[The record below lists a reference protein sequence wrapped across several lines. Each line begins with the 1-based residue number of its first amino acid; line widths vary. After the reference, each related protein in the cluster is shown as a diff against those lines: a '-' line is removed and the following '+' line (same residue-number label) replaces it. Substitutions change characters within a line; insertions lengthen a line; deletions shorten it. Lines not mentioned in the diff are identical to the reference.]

1 MIKRILVYSIAAA
14 MILHFRAGAG
24 ISKHGT
30 VTPAEIDS
38 LNERAYRQIHGNLAK
53 TLVLL
58 SDAEQLC
65 IKTNYKRGLAVN
77 YLYQAEVFNQRGY
90 AKRAQILYTH
100 AIELS
105 RQNKDY
111 YNIARA
117 EEHLSSIQRNHGNLI
132 EAERLLNNSL
142 SILSKLNKPVDIVN
156 IQQRIGL
163 LKEKQKKH
171 SEALKMYETSC
182 RLASKIGYLYGE
194 KKSYYDRAELY
205 ADINNAD
212 SAIYYYNKTLHIDTL
227 TKDQFGKALTYIGL
241 SGLYLKQGEYAKS
254 IAYAESAQLN
264 ADSVKA
270 HNLQVEA
277 IEILLNAYRQ
287 KNDLLAVTQWQ
298 QKLLEVERA
307 NSETNKNDAVLFVE
321 VLKEQQEKQLAIQKK
336 ISEIQKES
344 QTKSVV
350 LLCILIIM
358 LIVVLLIFSISYNY
372 KKAKVYAA
380 ELNEKNR
387 QIEEHADSVA
397 RLNKKILGQNNIL
410 EEDNNLK
417 SKLLSI
423 ISHDLRHP
431 LTNTKSIIDLINL
444 NLVSNQE
451 AGHLYQHLEAQYT
464 RAINLL
470 DNLLYWIKSQVNDGR
485 VEKLDVNLHRMV
497 DALVEEQK
505 LQLQK
510 KEIQVLNLISSD
522 LEIFAENEV
531 LKIVFR
537 NLLTNAIKFTNHYG
551 AIQFSSE
558 LNGGELKITVRDNG
572 VGMNPDTLSRI
583 QGLSHYTSR
592 GTAGEDGSGM
602 GLMLIRDLIKKI
614 DGTLTIES
622 KLGEGSTFTVSLTH
636 VSAPFYHTR
645 SIDDQPV

>member
-14 MILHFRAGAG
+14 LILHFRAGAG

-65 IKTNYKRGLAVN
+65 IKINYKRGLAVN